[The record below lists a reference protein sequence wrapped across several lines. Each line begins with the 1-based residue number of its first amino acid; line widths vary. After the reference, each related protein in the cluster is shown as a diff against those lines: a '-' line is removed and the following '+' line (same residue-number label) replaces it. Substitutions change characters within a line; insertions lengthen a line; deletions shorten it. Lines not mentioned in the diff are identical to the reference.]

1 MTREVARTD
10 ISNKPD
16 RLRLADEIR
25 REGRPRVLTR
35 DNQELVEVS
44 PITPQRRASKRAR
57 PVTEDD
63 PLFALVGIGESN
75 VPGGLSSRKHEAQA
89 EAHRRHLTS

>member
-1 MTREVARTD
+1 MTREATRTD
-10 ISNKPD
+10 ISNAPEL
-16 RLRLADEIR
+16 LRMADEVR

-44 PITPQRRASKRAR
+44 PITPKRRASKRAR

-63 PLFALVGIGESN
+63 PLFTLIGIGESN
-75 VPGGLSSRKHEAQA
+75 VPGGLSGRKHEAQA
-89 EAHRRHLTS
+89 EAHRRHLNS